1 MRISDW
7 SSDVCSS
14 DLADRRGH
22 ALDDAQRIYPRLWT
36 AQLIVERDGD
46 DGHQRSA
53 ERHQPMGP
61 KSRVIALEFAVE
73 PECKPHQRRD
83 TEAQQYLDVDRFAPQ
98 GVIEFHQKI
107 GRASCRERV

>member
-14 DLADRRGH
+14 DLNQHDGEISRAARNADPCRQPDMCGGRQIAHLAAADDDQPGRDDADRRGH

-46 DGHQRSA
+46 D
-53 ERHQPMGP
+53 E
-61 KSRVIALEFAVE
+61 
-73 PECKPHQRRD
+73 
-83 TEAQQYLDVDRFAPQ
+83 
-98 GVIEFHQKI
+98 I
-107 GRASCRERV
+107 GRASCRERVCEYG

>member
-1 MRISDW
+1 MCGGRQIAHLAAAD
-7 SSDVCSS
+7 D
-14 DLADRRGH
+14 DQPGRDDADRRGH

-73 PECKPHQRRD
+73 PECKPRSEEHTSELQSLIPNSY
-83 TEAQQYLDVDRFAPQ
+83 A
-98 GVIEFHQKI
+98 
-107 GRASCRERV
+107 